1 MIKRISK
8 KKTTHTHK
16 PISHTH
22 TRLLLG
28 LRQTRNGIAR
38 QLPNKKQSQFE
49 AMKIKDFAESK
60 MNIAF
65 LLLGAFSPVLR
76 EDHITIRWQKENE
89 VTQIRTEFAMCNK
102 MQ

>member
-1 MIKRISK
+1 
-8 KKTTHTHK
+8 
-16 PISHTH
+16 
-22 TRLLLG
+22 
-28 LRQTRNGIAR
+28 
-38 QLPNKKQSQFE
+38 
-49 AMKIKDFAESK
+49 MKIKDFAESK

-102 MQ
+102 MQWSLRPNPNKDSKRKLENTNSNAHNQDE